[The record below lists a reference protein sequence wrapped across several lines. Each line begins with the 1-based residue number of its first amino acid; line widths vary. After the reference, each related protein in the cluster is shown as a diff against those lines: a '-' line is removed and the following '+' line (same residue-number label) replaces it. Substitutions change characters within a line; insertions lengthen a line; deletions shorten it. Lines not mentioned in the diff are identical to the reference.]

1 MRFTLIKDLKQDS
14 SMRPILNGLLIF
26 TVMYLVADLLV
37 MKSSLGLFEQEI
49 YKTLYGDID
58 EFLDP
63 MSKSVFLEFIH
74 TQIFFM
80 MMILFTLS
88 TVYMRLAF
96 KLSYSLFT
104 VNTLLLSALMSLI
117 TLGLSYYVEKEF
129 ISLYVITF
137 FVWHIV
143 AFYMALF
150 SLWSLNFA
158 KSI

>member
-96 KLSYSLFT
+96 KLSYSLFA

-117 TLGLSYYVEKEF
+117 MLGLSYYVEKEF

-158 KSI
+158 KSV

>member
-14 SMRPILNGLLIF
+14 SMNPILNGLLIF
-26 TVMYLVADLLV
+26 TIMYLFADLLV

-63 MSKSVFLEFIH
+63 MSKTVFLEFIH

-88 TVYMRLAF
+88 TVYMRLAY
-96 KLSYSLFT
+96 KLSYSLFA
-104 VNTLLLSALMSLI
+104 VNILLMSALMSLI
-117 TLGLSYYVEKEF
+117 MLGLSYYVKKEF

-143 AFYMALF
+143 AFYMAFF

>member
-26 TVMYLVADLLV
+26 TVMYLFADLLV
-37 MKSSLGLFEQEI
+37 IKSSLGLFEQEI

-58 EFLDP
+58 EFIDP
-63 MSKSVFLEFIH
+63 MSTSIFLEFIH

-96 KLSYSLFT
+96 KLSYSLLA
-104 VNTLLLSALMSLI
+104 VNTLLLSSLTSLI
-117 TLGLSYYVEKEF
+117 MLGFSYYVEKEF

-137 FVWHIV
+137 FVWHIT